1 MTTSMVTAMATTTR
15 TITASRRAL
24 IQGVCAALSAPWVG
38 SLARAQGVSADVALY
53 AGADRMQRL
62 IEGAKKEGV
71 VSLYASAPPDDLA
84 GLTNAFSKKY
94 DIKVRLW
101 RSSSENVLQRGVAEA
116 RAGRFEADVFE
127 TNGTEMEFL
136 QREKILQEVK
146 SPLIADIAP
155 AAVLPHREWIG
166 TRVNAFVAAYN
177 TKLVRKD
184 ELPKSYADLA
194 DPRWKGRLGI
204 EANDFDWFAAV
215 MKALGEEQGLKLFR
229 DIAERNGLSM
239 RKGHTLLA
247 NLVISGEVPFA
258 LTVYQYKAEQ
268 LKNSGA
274 PIDWLAL
281 SPTMARLQGIG
292 LSRRAPHPHAA
303 VLFIDFMLSEGQD
316 ILAKRDF
323 SPTNQRLKSALAGLP
338 LKMMDADT
346 SQDEGDKWQKLFR
359 ELATARPR

>member
-1 MTTSMVTAMATTTR
+1 MTTTTR
-15 TITASRRAL
+15 MINASRRTLLRGAFGAVLAPFGSAL
-24 IQGVCAALSAPWVG
+24 V
-38 SLARAQGVSADVALY
+38 RAQVISADVALY
-53 AGADRMQRL
+53 TGSDRTQRL

-71 VSLYASAPPDDLA
+71 LSLYASAPPDDLA
-84 GLTNAFSKKY
+84 ALTNAFSKKY
-94 DIKVRLW
+94 DVKVRLW
-101 RSSSENVLQRGVAEA
+101 RSSSENVLQRAVAEA

-136 QREKILQEVK
+136 QREKVLQEVK
-146 SPLIADIAP
+146 SPLTADIAP

-177 TKLVRKD
+177 TRLVRKD

-194 DPRWKGRLGI
+194 DPRWNGRLGI

-215 MKALGEEQGLKLFR
+215 VKALGEEQGLKLFR

-281 SPTMARLQGIG
+281 PPTMARFQGIG
-292 LSRRAPHPHAA
+292 LSRRAPHPYAG
-303 VLFIDFMLSEGQD
+303 VLFVDFMLNEGQE
-316 ILAKRDF
+316 ILARRDF
-323 SPTNQRLKSALAGLP
+323 SPSSQRLKSGLAGIS
-338 LKMMDADT
+338 LKMMDADM
-346 SQDEGDKWQKLFR
+346 SPEDGDKWQKLFR
-359 ELATARPR
+359 ALAAARPR